1 MLSIIIE
8 NWVCLWKKYQI
19 SLFLVSRCEATD
31 SLFQLFFVNSS
42 GECRLI
48 RKWVWTRF
56 REVSF
61 WYESLLPSLIQTTVS
76 NHSSSQIQVFSNVN
90 IWPIFTHWQT
100 DRQTDR
106 LSFSVMT
113 FRGHSFFF
121 MERKKDSKSL
131 GIASYLS
138 EVIPT
143 ASPYNPIKPHDFSQ

>member
-106 LSFSVMT
+106 QTDCLFLSWLFVDILFFSW
-113 FRGHSFFF
+113 R
-121 MERKKDSKSL
+121 EKKILK
-131 GIASYLS
+131 AW
-138 EVIPT
+138 V
-143 ASPYNPIKPHDFSQ
+143 

>member
-61 WYESLLPSLIQTTVS
+61 WYECLLPSLIQTTVS

-106 LSFSVMT
+106 QTV
-113 FRGHSFFF
+113 FFC
-121 MERKKDSKSL
+121 
-131 GIASYLS
+131 
-138 EVIPT
+138 
-143 ASPYNPIKPHDFSQ
+143 HDFSWTFFFFHGEKKRF

>member
-61 WYESLLPSLIQTTVS
+61 WYECLLPSLIQTTVS

-106 LSFSVMT
+106 QTDCLFLSWLFVDILFFSW
-113 FRGHSFFF
+113 R
-121 MERKKDSKSL
+121 EKKILK
-131 GIASYLS
+131 AW
-138 EVIPT
+138 V
-143 ASPYNPIKPHDFSQ
+143 

>member
-31 SLFQLFFVNSS
+31 SLFRLFFVNSS

-61 WYESLLPSLIQTTVS
+61 WYECLLPSLIQTTVS

-90 IWPIFTHWQT
+90 IWPIFTHPQT

-106 LSFSVMT
+106 QTDLPFSLMT
-113 FRGHSFFF
+113 FRGHSFFSWR
-121 MERKKDSKSL
+121 EKKILK
-131 GIASYLS
+131 AW
-138 EVIPT
+138 V
-143 ASPYNPIKPHDFSQ
+143 